1 MDENSDETFE
11 LGPMVTVVMSRN
23 DHFPWQTAPHF
34 PATLVRASR
43 GAGDTFSFLVEIEAE
58 DGGDNIE
65 RIIEINGNSA
75 EFVGYHYEAGPSI

>member
-1 MDENSDETFE
+1 MSENADETFE
-11 LGPMVTVVMSRN
+11 LGPAVTVVMSRN

-34 PATLVRASR
+34 EATLVRASR
-43 GAGDTFSFLVEIEAE
+43 GAGDTFSFLVEIENE
-58 DGGDNIE
+58 DGSEGIE